1 MNTESPTAPTSPK
14 ERKSS
19 RVATISRKNAERE
32 SGNPNAELNL
42 DETIEAEEVS
52 SNTASSSETS
62 DSSSDKKTK
71 KKSKQKKQ
79 KVRELIAYVGK
90 GKANMWIE
98 TVKGTFSDEIMKQF
112 EDIQTGKRIATSKK
126 YQRYDQ
132 ELFSE
137 VLKSLMSSEASPEN
151 DRPRCSITYRHT
163 EVQSR
168 GLG

>member
-1 MNTESPTAPTSPK
+1 MNTDSPTAPTPPR

-42 DETIEAEEVS
+42 DETIETEELNS

-79 KVRELIAYVGK
+79 KARELIAYVGK

-112 EDIQTGKRIATSKK
+112 EDIQTGI
-126 YQRYDQ
+126 
-132 ELFSE
+132 
-137 VLKSLMSSEASPEN
+137 
-151 DRPRCSITYRHT
+151 
-163 EVQSR
+163 
-168 GLG
+168 